1 MERIIENNQLTLIMT
16 EGLTANKIPEYNQ
29 QLESLLLEQDH
40 YQKCILN
47 LSQTNNIDS
56 TGVTFVISLYKKMKS
71 LEKEFT
77 VIGAGEEI
85 QDLFRLMKLDQ
96 FFELKE

>member
-1 MERIIENNQLTLIMT
+1 MEYSIENEELTLLIT
-16 EGLTANKIPEYNQ
+16 KGLTANYVSDYKLS
-29 QLESLLLEQDH
+29 LEKLSQMH
-40 YQKCILN
+40 TQYRVCILN
-47 LSQTNNIDS
+47 LNQTMNIDS
-56 TGVTFVISLYKKMKS
+56 SGVTFVINLYKKMKS

-77 VIGAGEEI
+77 VIVAGEEI

>member
-1 MERIIENNQLTLIMT
+1 MERIFENNQLTLIMT

-71 LEKEFT
+71 LEKEFS
-77 VIGAGEEI
+77 VAGASHEI
-85 QDLFRLMKLDQ
+85 QDLFHLMKLDQ
-96 FFELKE
+96 FFSLTE